1 MPENT
6 QLQTLLYPVLED
18 DVIMCPHGGKVQ
30 LKSVKGKPFKSGGV
44 PIILEP
50 DMQNALISGCT
61 NSILG
66 VPAPCT
72 MVVNIPP
79 AALSLKTLNGE
90 KAVMQDYVSLIMT
103 DKGFPLQIIPKPN
116 KWKLAYSAPQADSG
130 NGESSESEKEEY
142 EYIFHVRYCLS
153 KSYPDIINGAY
164 YIKIYNSSVENQGA
178 ESKEYQFRES
188 DFDNPYKIS
197 LGKVKES
204 DTGIY
209 SELLDYL
216 KETYTEDI
224 YSYKAISLEIGA
236 NIFEYIFL
244 IPKNKKYESSFG
256 FLETGETFSRMYEN
270 EDEETNIP
278 VITKIYK
285 ASRMFEEINLVIS

>member
-1 MPENT
+1 MSEKS
-6 QLQTLLYPVLED
+6 QSQAVLCPVLED
-18 DVIMCPHGGKVQ
+18 DIIMCPHGGRVQ
-30 LKSVKGKPFKSGGV
+30 LKSVKGKPFESGDV
-44 PIILEP
+44 PVILEP

-66 VPAPCT
+66 VPSPCT

-79 AALSLKTLNGE
+79 AALSLKELNGE

-116 KWKLAYSAPQADSG
+116 NWKLAC
-130 NGESSESEKEEY
+130 SSESESSGSGESRQSENEEH
-142 EYIFHVRYCLS
+142 EYIFHIRYCLS
-153 KSYPDIINGAY
+153 NSYPDIINGAY
-164 YIKIYNSSVENQGA
+164 YIKIYNSSVENKSA
-178 ESKEYQFRES
+178 ESEEYHFRES

-209 SELLDYL
+209 REFLDYL
-216 KETYTEDI
+216 KASYTEDV
-224 YSYKAISLEIGA
+224 YSYKAISLEIGE

-244 IPKNKKYESSFG
+244 IPKKKKYESSFG
-256 FLETGETFSRMYEN
+256 FLDTGETFSRMYKK
-270 EDEETNIP
+270 EEEEKSIP
-278 VITKIYK
+278 VITRIYK
-285 ASRMFEEINLVIS
+285 TSRMFEEIKLVIS

>member
-1 MPENT
+1 MS
-6 QLQTLLYPVLED
+6 QILLYPVLED

-30 LKSVKGKPFKSGGV
+30 LKSVKGKPFQSDGV
-44 PIILEP
+44 PVILEP
-50 DMQNALISGCT
+50 DMQNALISGCS
-61 NSILG
+61 NNILG

-79 AALSLKTLNGE
+79 AALSLKKLNGE

-116 KWKLAYSAPQADSG
+116 KWKLAYSSASADGG

-164 YIKIYNSSVENQGA
+164 YIKIYNSSVENQSA

-188 DFDNPYKIS
+188 DYDNPYKIS

-204 DTGIY
+204 DIGI
-209 SELLDYL
+209 L
-216 KETYTEDI
+216 
-224 YSYKAISLEIGA
+224 
-236 NIFEYIFL
+236 
-244 IPKNKKYESSFG
+244 
-256 FLETGETFSRMYEN
+256 
-270 EDEETNIP
+270 
-278 VITKIYK
+278 
-285 ASRMFEEINLVIS
+285 